1 MGARERSFSS
11 VLQSPNFYD
20 TSIVGPSPLTSVFW
34 LQRNEPLP
42 FPFGFFLDSLSL
54 SLSSITP
61 SAADESVW
69 ECEKVV
75 PAQA

>member
-54 SLSSITP
+54 PLIYHTVSRRRKC
-61 SAADESVW
+61 VGM
-69 ECEKVV
+69 
-75 PAQA
+75 